1 MARVLIVEDD
11 VSFRAFLREALVQE
25 GYEVLEAHTGVEGLR
40 LIQESPVSLVV
51 TDILMP
57 DVDGLQMIRE
67 IRQRFPQTK
76 IVAISGGYAW
86 SGPPMLELAQRLGA
100 DLVFDKP
107 EKTRPPSDRG
117 LNHGK
122 GVDC

>member
-40 LIQESPVSLVV
+40 LIQEFPVSLVV

-67 IRQRFPQTK
+67 FRQKFTQTK
-76 IVAISGGYAW
+76 IVAISGGYTW
-86 SGPPMLELAQRLGA
+86 SGPPVLELAQRLGA

-107 EKTRPPSDRG
+107 FALPHF
-117 LNHGK
+117 LK
-122 GVDC
+122 GIRELSCYQD